1 MPSYFHTYAHSRAL
15 SHDVVCQETPAECCD
30 AEAHPY
36 AGKEGIQVDLQ
47 TPEGKEVVQR
57 LIAKAD
63 VLSHNF
69 RSAFRSA
76 CSSVAVQV
84 LAD

>member
-1 MPSYFHTYAHSRAL
+1 M
-15 SHDVVCQETPAECCD
+15 TPR
-30 AEAHPY
+30 HPY

-47 TPEGKEVVQR
+47 TPEGKEVVQK

-69 RSAFRSA
+69 RLGAPNGLLIRRRPGPGRPVRRST
-76 CSSVAVQV
+76 SRGD
-84 LAD
+84 LGP

>member
-1 MPSYFHTYAHSRAL
+1 MYQKAP
-15 SHDVVCQETPAECCD
+15 EGCCD

-47 TPEGKEVVQR
+47 TPEGKEVVQK

-63 VLSHNF
+63 VL
-69 RSAFRSA
+69 
-76 CSSVAVQV
+76 
-84 LAD
+84 

>member
-1 MPSYFHTYAHSRAL
+1 MS
-15 SHDVVCQETPAECCD
+15 ETPAGCCD

-47 TPEGKEVVQR
+47 TPEGKEVVHK
-57 LIAKAD
+57 LIAEAD

-69 RSAFRSA
+69 RLGVPERL
-76 CSSVAVQV
+76 QV
-84 LAD
+84 DWETA